1 MHIIPIGTNKN
12 KERYPKKDIKWL
24 MSSLEYVSMEVFIFF
39 VFNPWENSNCDF
51 FNLAVVFCFLFFFV
65 LAILTFPSQ
74 FYVYIFTIFCKKE
87 KKEKKKI

>member
-51 FNLAVVFCFLFFFV
+51 FNLAIVFCFLFFFC
-65 LAILTFPSQ
+65 LRNSDFSLTILCLHFHN
-74 FYVYIFTIFCKKE
+74 FL
-87 KKEKKKI
+87 